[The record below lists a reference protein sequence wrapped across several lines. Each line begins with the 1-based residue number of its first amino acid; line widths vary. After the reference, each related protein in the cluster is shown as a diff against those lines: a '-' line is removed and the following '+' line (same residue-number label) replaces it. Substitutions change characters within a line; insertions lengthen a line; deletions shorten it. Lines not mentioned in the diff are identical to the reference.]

1 MGSVDNAIITGFIC
15 RLCSKMNK
23 LVIHIYGEEGN
34 RMQLA
39 KKINMYLP
47 INVNVDDPLP
57 KTVCLTCI
65 ERLHVQHELVK
76 KFKKTQLQLL
86 ELKEAKR
93 RTGLISQ

>member
-47 INVNVDDPLP
+47 INVSIHTLY
-57 KTVCLTCI
+57 
-65 ERLHVQHELVK
+65 
-76 KFKKTQLQLL
+76 
-86 ELKEAKR
+86 
-93 RTGLISQ
+93 ISYKMHCVESI